1 MGKLLWRPSKEW
13 LKHANITQFI
23 NFVNEKYKQKIS
35 SYSQLYSWSI
45 ENIQDFWATM
55 WDFGGIISSQSY
67 TKVVDNLNTFFDLKW
82 FDGARLNFAENLL
95 KFKDDHIAFI
105 FKGEMQTRSVLT
117 YAELNNQVSRLAKTL
132 REFGVVSGDNVAAY
146 MPNLIETVVAMLA
159 ATSIGTTW
167 AACGAELGPTAVLN
181 RLGQIKPKILFAGD
195 GYFYKGR
202 AFPTLKNVEEVVRG
216 LPSVEK
222 VIIASYVEKR
232 PEINDIP
239 NSIYFKDFLS
249 SDEHPKMQF
258 EQLPFTHP
266 GYIMF
271 SSGTTGKP
279 KCMVQSTGG
288 VLITQLRDTVLHTDL
303 KRDDVITYITSPSW
317 MMWNWLVSCLATGAT
332 IVLYDGNPLYP
343 DWGAMWRLIQEEKIT
358 IFGTSASYL
367 HYLSGLGVQPRKDF
381 DLSSLRI
388 ISQTASPI
396 SSEVNEWL
404 YKEIKKDL
412 HFNSITGG
420 SDINAIFAG
429 GCAILPVYAGQIQ
442 VRALGMKIEAYDEA
456 GNPVRDQQAELVC
469 ETPSPSMPLY
479 FWDDPD
485 NKRYKQAYFDFYQ
498 PAGKNVWRHGD
509 FCALHSETGGLTM
522 YGRSDAILKPSG
534 VRIGTSEIYNV
545 VEAFHEITDSLAI
558 GQNWK
563 GDQRVILFVKLTPG
577 FKLTEELTNRIRKVL
592 REKTSPRHVPAIILE
607 TPDIPYTFSM
617 KKVEIAVTNILHGKP
632 VTNRGALSNPE
643 SLDYFEKIRS
653 NLS

>member
-396 SSEVNEWL
+396 SAEVNEWL